1 MLPSSSNTSRTR
13 TRSLAWSRPSSSWP
27 SGPGVY
33 SFLDASD
40 NILYVGKAKNLKNR
54 LQTYTQY
61 DRLVNRTKKLVTSA
75 TKLKF
80 EILGSELEA
89 LLVEAELIRVHQPFF
104 NIRLKDDK
112 SPIYLSFTNEKF
124 PRVIKKRKTDLIKEK
139 RARPGRPGR
148 PAGGPKGTILGP
160 FQSGAKLNEVLKIS
174 RKIFPWCA
182 DPTGGR
188 ACFYHHLDL
197 CPGACVGEISATDYQ
212 ENIQELILF
221 LRGKKR
227 AVVKDLVDKMKQ
239 AAKNQ
244 QFEKAQAY
252 KQKVQL
258 IEEVTHRQYRLTPNL
273 VLPGFG
279 MEQTQQGLVELQKIL
294 QTYAS
299 FPRTAKLSRIE
310 GYDVSNIQGT
320 NAAVSLVVFTAGR
333 ADKQQ
338 YRLFNIYTLDTPN
351 DYRMLGEALQR
362 RQNHAEWNRPSLVVV
377 DGGKGQVR
385 AALKVW
391 QWDSPIIGIV
401 KNPDRLIIPTR
412 VEGSKIDY
420 QVLKL
425 PASHPALKLTQQI
438 RDEAHRFSKKQFQ
451 RRHKKQT
458 LK

>member
-1 MLPSSSNTSRTR
+1 
-13 TRSLAWSRPSSSWP
+13 
-27 SGPGVY
+27 
-33 SFLDASD
+33 
-40 NILYVGKAKNLKNR
+40 
-54 LQTYTQY
+54 
-61 DRLVNRTKKLVTSA
+61 
-75 TKLKF
+75 
-80 EILGSELEA
+80 
-89 LLVEAELIRVHQPFF
+89 
-104 NIRLKDDK
+104 
-112 SPIYLSFTNEKF
+112 
-124 PRVIKKRKTDLIKEK
+124 
-139 RARPGRPGR
+139 
-148 PAGGPKGTILGP
+148 
-160 FQSGAKLNEVLKIS
+160 
-174 RKIFPWCA
+174 
-182 DPTGGR
+182 
-188 ACFYHHLDL
+188 
-197 CPGACVGEISATDYQ
+197 
-212 ENIQELILF
+212 
-221 LRGKKR
+221 
-227 AVVKDLVDKMKQ
+227 MKQ